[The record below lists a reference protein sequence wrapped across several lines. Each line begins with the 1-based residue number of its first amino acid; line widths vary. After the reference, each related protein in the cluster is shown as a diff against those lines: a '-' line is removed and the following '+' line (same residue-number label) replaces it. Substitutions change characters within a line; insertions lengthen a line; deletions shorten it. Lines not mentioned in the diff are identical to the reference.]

1 MIRKLILSALLVT
14 MSLFGIIITAVA
26 QDDPEQDFSGSIS
39 GVVYR
44 DVNANGIC
52 TDEDEPGVSGIPL
65 QFVFREDESI
75 ANLTSGSEG
84 YFELMAAGDGTWQVT
99 VNPGSG
105 WRVTSQQTR
114 QVLVMEDEPDVE
126 EIDFCIVQV
135 SVSGGAGGTGGEG
148 GGGSQPVLPES
159 GAPFSPSLIVATG
172 LGMLFLAAGA
182 VLFVHSRR

>member
-1 MIRKLILSALLVT
+1 MIRKLILTASVVT
-14 MSLFGIIITAVA
+14 VSLFGIIMTAVA
-26 QDDPEQDFSGSIS
+26 QDDLDPDFSGSIS

-44 DVNANGIC
+44 DVDANGVC

-84 YFELMAAGDGTWQVT
+84 YYELMAAGKGTWQVT

-105 WRVTSQQTR
+105 WRVTSTQTR
-114 QVLVMEDEPDVE
+114 EVVVIEDEPDVE

-135 SVSGGAGGTGGEG
+135 SVTEGAGGTGGSG
-148 GGGSQPVLPES
+148 GGDSQPVLPES
-159 GAPFSPSLIVATG
+159 GLPLSPSLLLATG
-172 LGMLFLAAGA
+172 LGLLFLAAGA
-182 VLFVHSRR
+182 VLFVRAQR